1 LPHRILL
8 VDDEPNVLHGLKR
21 MLVDEPYELFTA
33 NSADEGFAALRSRE
47 ISLVVSDERMP
58 GMSGSEFLSVVREE
72 FPDTMRIILTG
83 QASLEAA
90 IRAIN
95 SGGIHRFLVKP
106 CKQEELVC
114 ALKQILE
121 FRTVLVKAHELLKI
135 NREQA
140 AELERLERSR
150 PGFTAVNRN
159 RSSFLLVDESA
170 YTASLDDMLAL
181 LLEDSD

>member
-1 LPHRILL
+1 MPHRVLL
-8 VDDEPNVLHGLKR
+8 VDDEANVLHGLQR
-21 MLVDEPYELFTA
+21 LLVDEPYEIFTA
-33 NSADEGFAALRSRE
+33 KSAAEGLALLRE
-47 ISLVVSDERMP
+47 QQISLVVSDERMP

-114 ALKQILE
+114 ALKQTLE
-121 FRTVLVKAHELLKI
+121 FRTVLVKAYQLLKI

-140 AELERLERSR
+140 DELERLEQAR
-150 PGFTAVNRN
+150 PGLTAVNRN
-159 RSSFLLVDESA
+159 SASFLIVDESA